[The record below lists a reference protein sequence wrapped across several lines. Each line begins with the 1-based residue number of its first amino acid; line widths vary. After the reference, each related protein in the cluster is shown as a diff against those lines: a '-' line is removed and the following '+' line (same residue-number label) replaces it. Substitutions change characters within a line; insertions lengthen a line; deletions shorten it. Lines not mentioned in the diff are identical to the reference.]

1 MRAQQCRSWTNE
13 RSPLCLSLGLL
24 AVHVEAARFQEG
36 GVGEAAV
43 DGGLGSLLW
52 SLTEVAQ
59 KGLNDSTED
68 TLVVSRDLS
77 PVNDQCSSLAGI

>member
-1 MRAQQCRSWTNE
+1 M
-13 RSPLCLSLGLL
+13 
-24 AVHVEAARFQEG
+24 
-36 GVGEAAV
+36 

-52 SLTEVAQ
+52 SLTEVGQ
-59 KGLNDSTED
+59 ESLNDSTED